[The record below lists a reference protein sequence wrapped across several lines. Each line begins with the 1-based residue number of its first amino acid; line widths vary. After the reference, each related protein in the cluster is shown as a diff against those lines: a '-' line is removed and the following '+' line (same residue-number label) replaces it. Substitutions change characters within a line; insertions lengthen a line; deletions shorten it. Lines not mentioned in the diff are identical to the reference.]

1 MYLADSGT
9 GQVEAFGFDG
19 ATGNLSGRRILVR
32 IEQSGVVPDGL
43 TIDQEG
49 GIWWRCGVVV
59 LSRAMEP
66 TGRCW
71 PRCVC
76 PSINRHHVP
85 SGDLTMPRCS

>member
-59 LSRAMEP
+59 LSRAM
-66 TGRCW
+66 
-71 PRCVC
+71 
-76 PSINRHHVP
+76 
-85 SGDLTMPRCS
+85 